1 MSILSRIGY
10 EWAVRCFGL
19 DHCENLA
26 LRSQRT
32 LEESAELSQAL
43 GLSRENAHKTID
55 AVYDRPVGEPQQE
68 IGGILH
74 TVGILCES
82 MSLDPDVLHEREV
95 RRVLKKSPEHFAKR
109 NQEKLDLG
117 LDAQAQSSG
126 DAFKEMSRLRGQGRI
141 TADRMW
147 RNPQTRQQFEKE
159 TGLASNS
166 MMSQEYQE
174 RFIVWT
180 RPQVAA
186 NINAEARAD
195 QEHAMGGLASDC
207 PPPPECPKAAECR
220 KGQWCTC
227 YEQAMDTEKR
237 LS

>member
-1 MSILSRIGY
+1 MSLLSRIGY
-10 EWAVRCFGL
+10 DWALRCFGVE
-19 DHCENLA
+19 HCDNLA

-32 LEESAELSQAL
+32 LEESAELSQSL

-82 MSLDPDVLHEREV
+82 MSVDPDVLHEREV

-126 DAFKEMSRLRGQGRI
+126 DPLDEKARKAYEHSCDNGPI
-141 TADRMW
+141 HSNRMPTW
-147 RNPQTRQQFEKE
+147 IELGE
-159 TGLASNS
+159 
-166 MMSQEYQE
+166 
-174 RFIVWT
+174 
-180 RPQVAA
+180 
-186 NINAEARAD
+186 
-195 QEHAMGGLASDC
+195 
-207 PPPPECPKAAECR
+207 
-220 KGQWCTC
+220 
-227 YEQAMDTEKR
+227 TEKNAWR
-237 LS
+237 AAVGSHDGPIPENAP